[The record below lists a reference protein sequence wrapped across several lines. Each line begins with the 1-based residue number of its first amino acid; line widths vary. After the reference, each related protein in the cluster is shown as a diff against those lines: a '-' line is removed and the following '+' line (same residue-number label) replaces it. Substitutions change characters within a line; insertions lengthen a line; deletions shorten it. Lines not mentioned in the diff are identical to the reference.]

1 MDRGDG
7 GDPAEEGVVSTAFR
21 QTAYP
26 IGSESRMAEKKTSK
40 GEKAYMQSTR
50 KRVTALLLSFVM
62 ALSLLPAMTGTAS
75 AADTDN
81 AASWPSNVT
90 SKAVSPETF
99 KAKYDCSDAVANL
112 YAAQYLAE
120 CLQDSEVKYIQL
132 VADVKCTGDDFA
144 ELVQFTV
151 SGEKHLDLNGYT
163 IEIWQNQYRHKFN
176 EKKDSLF
183 DIPGGASLTVYDTS
197 AKGTGRINYNSKLDQ
212 KDFKWPERNIFC
224 VENGGTLTVNGGTI
238 ESGRTIKRWVND
250 TFDYVGYAR
259 QYVAGSPV
267 VALGGSTVTI
277 NGGKFISRKIAAWGT
292 SYNGTISLG
301 SKYSGVDENRSVL
314 STVTINDG
322 EFLADGGDSCIL
334 CSGEPNV
341 KIVIRGGRFVCD
353 KNDRMTYSGNETL
366 IGEYGRIAY
375 DTALGK
381 NVDVTTLIDPDSEI
395 TKYLDKGDVEVDKL
409 YYRPELVVQPKT
421 GTSDELVKI
430 KDPGF
435 TAWKPGSKVTR
446 TVQLDTDYPPLYYGL
461 YQSQSGPGYDYNENT
476 TYSVKA
482 VWNFVGDEG
491 AVISNSITTSAWDQ
505 PVDLSRFTS
514 RGVAF
519 NSAWSATGYKVLTC
533 TVTEKYKS
541 RQHEYTSVNTA
552 NWLIY
557 FSYAD
562 YSGTAVTLTAAP
574 GDAQNSATTPVA
586 VTAQISDSLGSNWY
600 SFLFNKRMQF
610 GYIGSDNIPVVTNVV
625 SVGENQNTVSC
636 TLTDLPEG
644 EVTLWAQYSGT
655 WNGDELTF
663 STTQKVFVLPKITYS
678 SSDVYFSSDDDGY
691 IKYTS
696 DTKPTVYLQAIDPA
710 KVPGGCKVTWE
721 IWNGGTGKWVTL
733 SDTNAAYPDLTIDSH
748 GHLRLADA
756 RSGLFRSSVTY
767 GGKTWY
773 SPITMQVVG
782 TDKTTGQKITAA
794 ADTNIIF
801 YEDDSRSACNVTYTR
816 DTEADWGTWWKVYVL
831 VTQGN
836 VPEAAWE
843 NLKNSPVSYQAY
855 GDGYLVEA
863 SVYQSTVKNDDAVTS
878 VTADIGQK
886 LKSYIL
892 KPSNTVAEGYYKLTP
907 VAKIWTGST
916 SAEPTYMIAGSP
928 FTFYVGTKASGI
940 SLKVDGKEVVSA
952 DGFTK
957 STVTGGYKYT
967 KANGE
972 YTMTNKQTVQLAVN
986 ANGVYPRRNTDKT
999 YVSSDSNILAV
1010 DNKGKV
1016 TALKPGT
1023 AYVTVTY
1030 TGYDDYTSPDA
1041 TASKYTYVTSVKIT
1055 VPIAELKMSEPVW
1068 ANYIGKYYKDIKLN
1082 ISHVRSYN
1090 GEWVSN
1096 SGDKYATSKASSMTT
1111 YATGQNMWSQ
1121 FSTLKVAYND
1131 SYTVQFEVKAKD
1143 GYQFPLSDLKEYDS
1157 SGNPVYYSSKGWYC
1171 VDDMSLKTNKLGSE
1185 AMDKARA
1192 NGYTTLT
1199 SNDYCYTGETGITK
1213 SDPAFG
1219 VTCSIPCIKD
1229 PSATYIKTVAVTTAT
1244 PKEGDLRCAVMPSDD
1259 VIGTANYNQ
1268 VNMLGAQVTTLMTVK
1283 NASDGGVLLGVS
1295 GSASKLTTIAGSG
1308 TPYEPVATGEKSANG
1323 GYFGEYYTTL
1333 GDSYWK
1339 IDKTKLQTARYEA
1352 ATYVNQ
1358 LNIWSAV
1365 TSEDGNK
1372 YYFDPE
1378 VELYVNGYKVQLI
1391 TDDGQTS
1398 GWSTRYL
1405 STAYYYVA
1413 DPSPAFIEGTV
1424 SGVTAPVSG
1433 VAPDYDSMTVGGTR
1447 TDKSV
1452 SDDALYVSKCV
1463 WFIDANDD
1471 GIADEDEIAKP
1482 IMTQVETNDEDGNP
1496 VTEAQITGYQNLDA
1510 NGGFLGGKVYS
1521 MYIELA
1527 VEENMGRIDNQS
1539 FHLKMKVGSDTVNL
1553 NTAGSS
1559 GTYTFPETEIVGY
1572 EVSGQVTSYNPGN
1585 SSLQV
1590 KLSDGTENYTA
1601 ALTKISDGSGQITQR
1616 FTFAVV
1622 KPGVYDL
1629 VITKDAH
1636 LTYTIKGVRVTS
1648 SDLDLTMHTNDA
1660 ISAIKMIVGDV
1671 NGDGTVDVADLNMLW
1686 NAANYGKAVT
1696 DANKLMD
1703 VNNDGTIDVADL
1715 NIVWNA
1721 ANYGKGAS
1729 TCTVSYN

>member
-1 MDRGDG
+1 
-7 GDPAEEGVVSTAFR
+7 
-21 QTAYP
+21 
-26 IGSESRMAEKKTSK
+26 MAEKKTSK
-40 GEKAYMQSTR
+40 GENTYMQSTR

-99 KAKYDCSDAVANL
+99 KARYNCSNAAANL

-120 CLQDSEVKYIQL
+120 CLQNSEVKYIQL

-163 IEIWQNQYRHKFN
+163 IEIWQNQKAFGKN
-176 EKKDSLF
+176 TNLF
-183 DIPGGASLTVYDTS
+183 TVPDGASLTVYDTS
-197 AKGTGRINYNSKLDQ
+197 AKGTGRINHNSKLG
-212 KDFKWPERNIFC
+212 KTSKEGFVSPLRNIFR
-224 VENGGTLTVNGGTI
+224 VEKGGTLIVNGGTI
-238 ESGRTIKRWVND
+238 EAGRTIKTWLVDAALADASIYYRYD
-250 TFDYVGYAR
+250 GYAR
-259 QYVAGSPV
+259 KYVLGSSV
-267 VALGGSTVTI
+267 IAFAGSTVVI
-277 NGGKFISRKIAAWGT
+277 NGGKLISRGCNDGA
-292 SYNGTISLG
+292 NGPYATIEI
-301 SKYSGVDENRSVL
+301 SKNSEEDDGVDSIPAK
-314 STVTINDG
+314 VTINDG
-322 EFLADGGDSCIL
+322 EFLAYGGSNCITFL
-334 CSGEPNV
+334 KDANV
-341 KIVIRGGRFVCD
+341 DFVIRGGSFVCD
-353 KNDRMTYSGNETL
+353 KNDKTY
-366 IGEYGRIAY
+366 EYSS
-375 DTALGK
+375 TAHVGK
-381 NVDVTTLIDPDSEI
+381 YGLLACTWYGGTVGTAPVDVTTLLDPDSEI
-395 TKYLDKGDVEVDKL
+395 TKYVETVKTVTG
-409 YYRPELVVQPKT
+409 YAGKPELVVEPKT
-421 GTSDELVKI
+421 GTDDEVVRI

-435 TAWKPGSKVTR
+435 TAWKPGSKVAQK
-446 TVQLDTDYPPLYYGL
+446 VQLDTNYPPLYYGL

-476 TYSVKA
+476 SYSVKA

-491 AVISNSITTSAWDQ
+491 AVISNSITTKSWDT
-505 PVDLSRFTS
+505 PVNLADFTS
-514 RGVAF
+514 RSPAF
-519 NSAWSATGYKVLTC
+519 NTLWNATGYKVLTC
-533 TVTEKYKS
+533 TVTETYKS
-541 RQHEYTSVNTA
+541 QQHEYTAVNTA

-562 YSGTAVTLTAAP
+562 YSGTKVTMTASP
-574 GDAQNSATTPVA
+574 GDAQNSASTPVA

-610 GYIGSDNIPVVTNVV
+610 GYLDSNNLPVVTNVV

-678 SSDVYFSSDDDGY
+678 SSDMYFSSDDDGY

-863 SVYQSTVKNDDAVTS
+863 SGYQSTVKNDDAVTS

-886 LKSYIL
+886 LTSYIL

-928 FTFYVGTKASGI
+928 FTFYVVTKASGI

-1111 YATGQNMWSQ
+1111 YATGQSMWSQ